1 MTTSP
6 VADAIDALA
15 DQIAQLAQSPG
26 QQSPGQT
33 DALAD
38 RLFLLAQQARPVEF
52 QTGVRLSHRAEGLRG
67 RAITKPFRPL
77 DPGELNA
84 LCGGLRYF
92 AATVRGREQSAPV
105 SPSLPASNVL
115 DFSAAAAARRR
126 RAAASTGGDAA

>member
-1 MTTSP
+1 MTISP
-6 VADAIDALA
+6 VADAIEALA

-92 AATVRGREQSAPV
+92 AATVRGRVQSTPV
-105 SPSLPASNVL
+105 SPSLSAGNVL
-115 DFSAAAAARRR
+115 DFSAAAARRH